1 MKKLI
6 LLGIS
11 CVMLHTVSYAQDAP
25 AQDRHKLG
33 LIMEGNS
40 GTLVK
45 DTDGFFAGNELTI
58 ALDYGYSFANAP
70 WLTLFTRLGFIGNMN
85 FNNINLHT
93 TGPDQLPGNEGNVDP
108 LYKYNGFSSSSVGV
122 DYFET
127 GLVFGDYGSFSV
139 RARNGVGH
147 NTGADAGMLIKMYG
161 YYPLIV
167 GDIHMIKFSAGLE
180 VNPLPVG
187 SKLDPGDP
195 SLEAEGTQLGTAI
208 DLLTFGMM
216 YQVQFNPAWSVSTGL
231 HLRTSGHKYKLANSA
246 TGDIWEADTAEAFRN
261 NLHLR
266 WENTVTYMYNDS
278 FSIWGQVR
286 YQPERIAI
294 AEQSD
299 SIYELTTQ
307 HEVFLRFGMNYFF
320 NF

>member
-1 MKKLI
+1 
-6 LLGIS
+6 
-11 CVMLHTVSYAQDAP
+11 MLHSVSHAQDAP

-40 GTLVK
+40 GTLVN
-45 DTDGFFAGNELTI
+45 DTDGFFVGNELTI

-70 WLTLFTRLGFIGNMN
+70 WLTVFTRLGFIGSMS
-85 FNNINLHT
+85 FENINLHT
-93 TGPDQLPGNEGNVDP
+93 EGPDQLPGNEGSVDP
-108 LYKYNGFSSSSVGV
+108 LYQYNGFKSASVGV

-127 GLVFGDYGSFSV
+127 GLVFGKYGSFSV
-139 RARNGVGH
+139 RAR
-147 NTGADAGMLIKMYG
+147 AAGDGTSAMLIKMYG

-180 VNPLPVG
+180 ANPFPAG
-187 SKLDPGDP
+187 QKLNTGDS
-195 SLEAEGTQLGTAI
+195 SLETEGAQTGTAI
-208 DLLTFGMM
+208 DLLTFGMA

-231 HLRTSGHKYKLANSA
+231 HLRTSGHRYKLANAA
-246 TGDIWEADTAEAFRN
+246 TGDIWKADTAEAFRN

-294 AEQSD
+294 AEQSND
-299 SIYELTTQ
+299 IYELTTQ